1 MFCDLKLRFLVA
13 QAARAADKA
22 DKAKAAMEAD
32 NAKADYRAK
41 LESLEKA
48 KANAARVLE
57 LQPPDMREIV
67 TSLRIVEICKVDVN
81 ASLEAYKDAKVTA
94 TALMQQVNAASA
106 DKLEKLKMFHPMKW
120 ALLALAKELALSAD
134 KPEANLW
141 TYFLNR
147 RYGKK
152 KSTLKRHVEPKHD
165 HAKLVRV
172 LYQRTIHAVV
182 SDMYKEIVTF
192 RKRSVENSEFNIM
205 TTKYIPKLK
214 SVFGSFVLCNNANGE
229 CVQKTTEWDER
240 DDATQ
245 ALHKQLE
252 ADAHKAWEW
261 KLEVETDDA
270 WGNYWGF
277 LGPLHVPN
285 PRADMALMGQRHKSM
300 LWRAT
305 NEAPCD
311 ADDLLLRWRL
321 NAMGRALA
329 GPTVLS

>member
-22 DKAKAAMEAD
+22 DKANAAMEAD

-48 KANAARVLE
+48 KANAASVLE

-67 TSLRIVEICKVDVN
+67 LSQQLVQFCQTHVDV
-81 ASLEAYKDAKVTA
+81 SLEAYKDAKVTA

-134 KPEANLW
+134 KPKANLW
-141 TYFLNR
+141 TNFLKR

-192 RKRSVENSEFNIM
+192 RKRSVEHSEFNIM
-205 TTKYIPKLK
+205 TTKYVPKLK
-214 SVFGSFVLCNNANGE
+214 SVFGSFELCNNANGE

-245 ALHKQLE
+245 ALHEQLE
-252 ADAHKAWEW
+252 AEAYDAWEW

-285 PRADMALMGQRHKSM
+285 PRAHEALVGQQQ
-300 LWRAT
+300 
-305 NEAPCD
+305 
-311 ADDLLLRWRL
+311 DDLLPKWRL

-329 GPTVLS
+329 GPTVLSY